1 METPVSAAVRPPG
14 GIFRRTAA
22 MLAIVLLL
30 GLALAMM
37 WRVYLHHERSIA
49 VPDEP
54 ALVRYGAAAASAAK
68 Y

>member
-1 METPVSAAVRPPG
+1 MI
-14 GIFRRTAA
+14 GIV
-22 MLAIVLLL
+22 MLL

-37 WRVYLHHERSIA
+37 WRVYEHHERSIA

-54 ALVRYGAAAASAAK
+54 ALVRYSAAPASAAK